1 MMDWSDV
8 QVFLAVARTG
18 GLGAAGRELG
28 QSQPTMGRRV
38 RALEDALGQT
48 LFQRTAEGFVLTAEG
63 EAILPHAERL
73 EEEALAIQ
81 RTLDGGRDLSGL
93 LRVACSDWFGVHIL
107 SPVVARFGAL
117 HPSVTVELLT
127 DARPYSLARREADLA
142 FRIRPFDEPDAI
154 VRKLL
159 HMPYGLYQAAGA
171 PHPGDGEGVRLITMD
186 TAFDGL
192 PDVTWLRKALPKAAI
207 GARSNNRDV
216 QAKLCQLGAG
226 LAVLP
231 RPLGDSLSGLER
243 IDLGEGPPGRDTW
256 LGYHRDLR
264 RNARLRAFLDVALD
278 QLAN

>member
-1 MMDWSDV
+1 MDWSDV

-18 GLGAAGRELG
+18 GLGAAGRALG

-73 EEEALAIQ
+73 EDEALAIQ
-81 RTLDGGRDLSGL
+81 RTLDGGRGLSGL

-107 SPVVARFGAL
+107 APVVARFGVL
-117 HPSVTVELLT
+117 HPSVTAELLT
-127 DARPYSLARREADLA
+127 DTRPYSLARREADLA
-142 FRIRPFDEPDAI
+142 LRIRPFDEPDVV

-171 PHPGDGEGVRLITMD
+171 PPPGDGEGVRLITMD

-192 PDVTWLRKALPKAAI
+192 PDVTWLRKALPKATI

-216 QAKLCQLGAG
+216 QARLCQLGAG

-231 RPLGDSLSGLER
+231 RPLGDGIPGLER
-243 IDLGEGPPGRDTW
+243 IDVGEGPPGRDTW

-278 QLAN
+278 MLAA